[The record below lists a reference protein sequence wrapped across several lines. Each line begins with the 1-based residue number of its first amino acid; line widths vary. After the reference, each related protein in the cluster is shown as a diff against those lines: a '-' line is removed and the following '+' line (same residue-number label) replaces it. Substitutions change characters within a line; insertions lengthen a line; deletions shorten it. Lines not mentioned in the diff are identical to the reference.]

1 MRKRIFASIF
11 FTSFIAVLL
20 SSSFFVALFRAESSR
35 ALKTELSAEAAYIG
49 RALDFSVSF
58 DSYVSSISKNSRNRI
73 TLLSPDGTVIYDN
86 HASPGGMDNHLSRP
100 EIQSAIKNG
109 FGESTRVSA
118 TLGDKEYYYALRLEN
133 GNILRVSATYKS
145 LFSIFEKSLGW
156 LILIFIFTLGISA
169 FAARFLTDSIV
180 SPINKLDLDSPFM
193 NKEYEELSPLLL
205 RMDKQ
210 NRRINKQLEEL
221 NAKQHELEHI
231 TNGMS
236 EAMVILGS
244 NGSVLSA
251 NRSARE
257 LFDCCEGASYL
268 KLCRDIDYIRAVEKA
283 LGGSSENV
291 ILKRSGRVYQLSVS
305 PVGGSS
311 ESGDGYAAVLFATDV
326 TEKEES
332 EKMRR
337 EFSAN
342 VSHEL
347 KTPLTSIMGYAEIIK
362 NGIAKPGDIP
372 RFSSLIHSEASRL
385 LHLIEDIIKLSR
397 LDEKDITKEFAPVNL
412 LALAEIVKTELALKA
427 KEKKV
432 SVEVYGE
439 SLSVSGIRS
448 TLHEMVFNLCDNA
461 IAYNNPGGSV
471 KIGVFPESGK
481 TVLSVSDSGVGIAP
495 EHQERIFE
503 RFYRVDK
510 SHSKDTGG
518 TGLGLSIVKHAAKLH
533 GADIQLESAVGKGT
547 TIRVVFN

>member
-11 FTSFIAVLL
+11 FTSFIAVLI
-20 SSSFFVALFRAESSR
+20 SSFFFITLFRSESSR
-35 ALKTELSAEAAYIG
+35 ALKTELSSEAAYIG
-49 RALDFSVSF
+49 RAIDFSPGF
-58 DSYVSSISKNSRNRI
+58 ESYVSAIGKSSRNRI

-86 HASPGGMDNHLSRP
+86 QASPGSMDNHLSRP
-100 EIQSAIKNG
+100 EVQSAIKSG
-109 FGESTRVSA
+109 SGESIRVSA
-118 TLGDKEYYYALRLEN
+118 TLGDKEYYYAIRLEN
-133 GNILRVSATYKS
+133 GNILRLSATYKS
-145 LFSIFEKSLGW
+145 LFSVFEKSIGW
-156 LILIFIFTLGISA
+156 LILIFIFTIAISA
-169 FAARFLTDSIV
+169 FVAKILTESIV
-180 SPINKLDLDSPFM
+180 SPINKLDLDAPFT
-193 NKEYEELSPLLL
+193 NREYDELSPLLL

-210 NRRINKQLEEL
+210 NKRINKQLEEL
-221 NAKQHELEHI
+221 NAKQNELEHI

-236 EAMVILGS
+236 EAMVIFGS

-257 LFDCCEGASYL
+257 LFEFHEGASYL
-268 KLCRDIDYIRAVEKA
+268 KLCRDMEYIRAVEKA

-291 ILKRSGRVYQLSVS
+291 ILKRSGRIYQLSLS
-305 PVGGSS
+305 PVGGGS
-311 ESGDGYAAVLFATDV
+311 ESGNSYAAVLFATDI
-326 TEKEES
+326 TEKEEN

-372 RFSSLIHSEASRL
+372 RFASLIHSEASRL

-397 LDEKDITKEFAPVNL
+397 LDEKDISKEFAPVNL
-412 LALAEIVKTELALKA
+412 LAIAEIVKTELALKA
-427 KEKKV
+427 KEKNV

-461 IAYNNPGGSV
+461 IAYNKPGGNV
-471 KIGVFPESGK
+471 KIGVFSENGK
-481 TVLSVSDSGVGIAP
+481 TVVSVSDSGVGIAP

-533 GADIQLESAVGKGT
+533 GAEIQLESAVGKGT